1 MLHQHS
7 FRNVSEFCVINAS
20 SVDHYFFLNCHLIH
34 HNSPFLV
41 VRLCPVL
48 PKMVSTELA
57 INELAINK
65 DATLK
70 LALDTSWDLVCDSY
84 RNGCLDDG
92 DGCVATYNVSEGTIN
107 AGTSSVDLVA
117 GTTGT
122 VAALALNEGGAISD
136 FVVLNCGDSR
146 TLVAGEPTDGSR
158 NYVRFKTRDHSP
170 SCPVEGER
178 LRANPKYS
186 DPQCSMNKFWLT
198 VGDYRYAV
206 SRSLEGS
213 LATSLGITS
222 ESDLFTINL
231 AEISSRVSDGIIIQ
245 ASDGLFEVLDNE
257 EVGRDAVEMRKR
269 GLSATDCAQHLCD
282 LAKKKGTSDN
292 VTVIIVYL
300 E

>member
-1 MLHQHS
+1 MNPALQINLLSIIIFAETYDSSS
-7 FRNVSEFCVINAS
+7 FSI
-20 SVDHYFFLNCHLIH
+20 LI
-34 HNSPFLV
+34 L
-41 VRLCPVL
+41 RMYPVL
-48 PKMVSTELA
+48 PKMVSSEL
-57 INELAINK
+57 EMNK
-65 DATLK
+65 DTTLK
-70 LALDTSWDLVCDSY
+70 LALDTSWDSVCDSY
-84 RNGCLDDG
+84 RNGCLNDDDG
-92 DGCVATYNVSEGTIN
+92 GCVATYDVREGIVN

-146 TLVAGEPTDGSR
+146 TLVAGEPTDGNR
-158 NYVRFKTRDHSP
+158 NYIRFKTRDHQP
-170 SCPVEGER
+170 SCPEEGKR
-178 LRANPKYS
+178 LIANPNYS
-186 DPQCSMNKFWLT
+186 DPQCSMNKYWLT

-213 LATSLGITS
+213 LATSVGITS
-222 ESDLFTINL
+222 ESDLFSVNL